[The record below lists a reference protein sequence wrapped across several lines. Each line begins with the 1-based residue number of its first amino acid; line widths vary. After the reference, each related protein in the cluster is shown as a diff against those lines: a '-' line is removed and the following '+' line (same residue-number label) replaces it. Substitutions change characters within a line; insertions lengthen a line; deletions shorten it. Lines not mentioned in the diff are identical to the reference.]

1 MSKQST
7 KMHPI
12 KRARLKQPCRLPA
25 RFCLHIVIC
34 TSCDFLR
41 CAPLRIAFLFQRHD
55 ASCVDLRLFCRRAG
69 ASSCAWATT
78 TLPTF
83 DSEPEKFVIDAA
95 PRRGDHAPSLRK

>member
-1 MSKQST
+1 MSKQSA

-12 KRARLKQPCRLPA
+12 KRARLKQPRRLPQD
-25 RFCLHIVIC
+25 FVC
-34 TSCDFLR
+34 TLLF
-41 CAPLRIAFLFQRHD
+41 APLATFYGMRLSAFAFLFQRHD